1 MLLKLRAHDW
11 SRSLANFHEPS
22 LREKAVQV
30 AGLDRKDLEKGG
42 FVTEHQIVVAQLK
55 KLADLAKLYK
65 QQIVSDRAVSDDKF
79 EIKSKYIGKVD
90 AKDTLKETTEEIMGD
105 QIASCLT
112 LMVNT
117 VAF

>member
-1 MLLKLRAHDW
+1 M
-11 SRSLANFHEPS
+11 
-22 LREKAVQV
+22 
-30 AGLDRKDLEKGG
+30 
-42 FVTEHQIVVAQLK
+42 
-55 KLADLAKLYK
+55 
-65 QQIVSDRAVSDDKF
+65 SDDKF